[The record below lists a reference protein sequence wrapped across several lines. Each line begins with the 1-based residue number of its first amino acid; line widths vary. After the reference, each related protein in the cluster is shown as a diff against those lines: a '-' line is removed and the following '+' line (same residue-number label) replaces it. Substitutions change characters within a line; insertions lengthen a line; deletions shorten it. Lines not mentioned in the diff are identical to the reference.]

1 MSVSESTSVKREHV
15 HTKGMS
21 ILRTFISDASE
32 RERVQAHIIST
43 TSSNEAYINAVYNLY
58 GLRDRYAS
66 VLPQV
71 GNLYTSSV
79 YEPFRKEQQD
89 KDDFVTNPFSVE
101 EGVMQCTKCGSK
113 KTYSTQRQVRS
124 ADEGF
129 TTFCYCMNCSAK
141 WRIN

>member
-1 MSVSESTSVKREHV
+1 MSVSESTTVKKEHI
-15 HTKGMS
+15 HAKGLA
-21 ILRTFISDASE
+21 ILRTFISDKAE
-32 RERVQAHIIST
+32 CDRVNAYIISST
-43 TSSNEAYINAVYNLY
+43 PSNETYINAVYNLY
-58 GLRDRYAS
+58 GLRDSYAS
-66 VLPQV
+66 ALPHIK
-71 GNLYTSSV
+71 NLYGSST
-79 YEPFRKEQQD
+79 YEPFRNDQKD
-89 KDDFVTNPFSVE
+89 KDEFVTNPFSVE